1 MEHGTMASE
10 KLSKTKIEDA
20 VKGKIKTAGG
30 VVRRM
35 HCDGKGL
42 YLHADGSGAA
52 SWVFCYVRDGRSHDM
67 GLGAFPDVSVETA
80 REKARAAR
88 LLIRDADI
96 DPLEHRKQERDARRE
111 AAPKRITFAEAT
123 KRYVAA
129 NRADWTN
136 PRHAREWVASLERH
150 AFPVLGN
157 MLVNT
162 IETPHVMRVLEPLW
176 VGDDAIPE
184 TAARVRGRI
193 ESVLGWA
200 EMAEFRPGPNPARWG
215 AHLENL
221 LPAPTKA
228 KRATRER
235 TGAAEHLPALPYA
248 EVPAFMA
255 ELRQQEG
262 VAASC
267 LEFIVLTAVREG
279 EAFGARWDEF
289 DMAARLWVVPG
300 ARTKS
305 REEHRVPLSD
315 AVMAIVEQMAA
326 IREGEFLF
334 AGGRHGRP
342 ISAPSVRRALYQL
355 RTSPTIHGFRSSF
368 IDWAVERTNFPP
380 EMRELALG
388 HKVGSAVERA
398 YRRTDLVEKRRKM
411 ADAWARFAAGETVE
425 GAVVPLRATGR

>member
-1 MEHGTMASE
+1 MASE
-10 KLSKTKIEDA
+10 LLSKKQIDNA
-20 VKGKIKTAGG
+20 IKGKVKTASGA
-30 VVRRM
+30 VRRM
-35 HCDGKGL
+35 HCDGRGL

-52 SWVFCYVRDGRSHDM
+52 SWVFRYVRDGRSHDM
-67 GLGAFPDVSVETA
+67 GLGVYPDVSVETA
-80 REKARAAR
+80 RKKARAAR
-88 LLIRDADI
+88 LLIRDANI
-96 DPLEHRKQERDARRE
+96 DPLEQRKQERDASRE
-111 AAPKRITFAEAT
+111 AAAKRITFAEAA

-129 NRADWTN
+129 NRASWSN
-136 PRHAREWVASLERH
+136 PRHAREWIASLERH
-150 AFPVLGN
+150 AFLVIGN
-157 MLVNT
+157 MLVDR
-162 IETPHVMRVLEPLW
+162 IDTPAVMRVIEPLW
-176 VGDDAIPE
+176 VGDRAIPE

-200 EMAEFRPGPNPARWG
+200 ETADFRPGPNPARWG

-221 LPAPTKA
+221 LPARTKA

-235 TGAAEHLPALPYA
+235 TGAPEHLPALPYA

-262 VAASC
+262 VAARC

-279 EAFGARWDEF
+279 EAFGARWGEF
-289 DMAARLWVVPG
+289 DMAARLWIVPNI
-300 ARTKS
+300 RTKS

-315 AVMAIVEQMAA
+315 AAMAIVEQMAA

-355 RTSPTIHGFRSSF
+355 RTGPTIHGFRSSF
-368 IDWAVERTNFPP
+368 ETWAMEKTNFPP

-388 HKVGSAVERA
+388 HKVTDAVTSA
-398 YRRTDLVEKRRKM
+398 YRRTDMLERRRKL
-411 ADAWARFAAGETVE
+411 AAAWGEFCSKPPVK
-425 GAVVPLRATGR
+425 GAVVQLRATRR